1 MVSNSRKESFAST
14 ETPWDLSWEAVFA
27 ALRPAS
33 NEVNLYKSI
42 ISQVEDVLNGAHK
55 PLYLVPGGSFG
66 KKTLTTGEN
75 KLQLFAVYD
84 DFEPDN
90 YFEVYLKPILAALKS
105 ASVFSD
111 LKENGLA
118 VVFNKDGIEVR
129 ILAAGVLYGG
139 PKDLLLPLKE
149 NEKQSGELLPDVL
162 RGQQIARE
170 VHVETTCGVL
180 RSQIIAI
187 QSPMYHDMVRAAKKW
202 RSTCDF
208 MSAADTPGDYLIEL
222 LMLEAFTGA
231 PCMPRGPDLYS
242 TIMRR
247 FLSLA
252 ATQCGTGSDVMAD
265 DSMPKSMLWWDR
277 YYNRGT
283 IDLCIAKGM
292 LDAGRSDLCSIIV
305 VDPAVPFVNVARSVP
320 DWSEVRRCARESLSS
335 FQNTDLLDSLSH
347 RLKALSEGM
356 HDTVTGMQNQIE
368 TLQRLVNSPRRWS
381 GAIQFN
387 EVHMNNDA
395 WTKVIEVELQTVKWR
410 INARKARTEGTG
422 YTSCVDIS
430 LQRIGK
436 KLERTVDVDVL
447 FRGGTSNLVFEPNVD
462 HVLICRRSE
471 IVRNRDYAVQVT
483 VVG

>member
-1 MVSNSRKESFAST
+1 MVSNTLQEHSAST
-14 ETPWDLSWEAVFA
+14 ETSWGLPWEDVFA
-27 ALRPAS
+27 ALRPS
-33 NEVNLYKSI
+33 PDEINLYKSI
-42 ISQVEDVLNGAHK
+42 ISQVEDVLKDAHL
-55 PLYLVPGGSFG
+55 PHNLFPGGSFG

-75 KLQLFAVYD
+75 KLQLFSIYD
-84 DFEPDN
+84 DFQPDN
-90 YFEVYLKPILAALKS
+90 YFEVHLKPMMAALKS
-105 ASVFSD
+105 ANVFSD

-118 VVFNKDGIEVR
+118 AVFNKDGIEVR

-149 NEKQSGELLPDVL
+149 NEKQSGEVLPDIL

-180 RSQIIAI
+180 RSQVIAN
-187 QSPMYHDMVRAAKKW
+187 QCPLYHDMVRSAKKW

-208 MSAADTPGDYLIEL
+208 ISSADMPGDYLIEL

-231 PCMPRGPDLYS
+231 PCMPRGPGLYS
-242 TIMRR
+242 TTMRR

-252 ATQCGTGSDVMAD
+252 AAQCGSGSDVMAD

-283 IDLCIAKGM
+283 IDLCMAKGL
-292 LDAGRSDLCSIIV
+292 LDVGRSDLCSIIV

-320 DWSEVRRCARESLSS
+320 DWSEMRKCARDSLSS
-335 FQNTDLLDSLSH
+335 FQNTDLLDSLDH
-347 RLKALSEGM
+347 RLRALSEGM
-356 HDTVTGMQNQIE
+356 LDTVNGMRNQIE
-368 TLQRLVNSPRRWS
+368 ALQLLVNSPRRWS

-387 EVHMNNDA
+387 EVHMNSDA
-395 WTKVIEVELQTVKWR
+395 WTKVMEVELQTVKWR

-436 KLERTVDVDVL
+436 KLERTIDVDVL
-447 FRGGTSNLVFEPNVD
+447 FRGGTSNLVFDADVD

-471 IVRNRDYAVQVT
+471 IVRNRDYSIQVT
-483 VVG
+483 IVG